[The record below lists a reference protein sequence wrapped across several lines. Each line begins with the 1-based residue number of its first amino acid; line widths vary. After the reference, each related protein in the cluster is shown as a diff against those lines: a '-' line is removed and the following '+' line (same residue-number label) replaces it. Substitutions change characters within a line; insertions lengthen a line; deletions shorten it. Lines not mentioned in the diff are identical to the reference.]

1 MSVFIIHKAVFKLFK
16 DLFSLL
22 YTLILIR
29 VAVNI
34 KGKLDS

>member
-1 MSVFIIHKAVFKLFK
+1 MSVFITHNAVFKLFK
-16 DLFSLL
+16 DLFSLP

-34 KGKLDS
+34 KGKLDP